1 MDSLGTFSHDTHADM
16 FAGKRVQM
24 GGVKAYTVVTD
35 DQREVLTVINA
46 DGNVMGE
53 RVFADV
59 GQALLKD
66 EDNLQLFVVV

>member
-1 MDSLGTFSHDTHADM
+1 M

-24 GGVKAYTVVTD
+24 GGIEAYTVVTD
-35 DQREVLTVINA
+35 NQREVLTVINA

-59 GQALLKD
+59 GQALLED